1 MSIKTLNINYS
12 IFFLFLIFVKAGSRC
27 VSTVETGSRLTC
39 LAVVNPE
46 GFLKQLKQ
54 MTEEENT
61 AGRYTCSMESKS
73 SRFVTVHK
81 GYILFM
87 NVYQLWLIIQQLN
100 HFCST
105 HDYTVYIKQGIL
117 TK

>member
-1 MSIKTLNINYS
+1 MSIKILNINYS
-12 IFFLFLIFVKAGSRC
+12 IFFIFDFVKAGSRC

-61 AGRYTCSMESKS
+61 AGTLVAWKAKAVDLLQCTKD
-73 SRFVTVHK
+73 
-81 GYILFM
+81 
-87 NVYQLWLIIQQLN
+87 VYLL
-100 HFCST
+100 
-105 HDYTVYIKQGIL
+105 
-117 TK
+117 